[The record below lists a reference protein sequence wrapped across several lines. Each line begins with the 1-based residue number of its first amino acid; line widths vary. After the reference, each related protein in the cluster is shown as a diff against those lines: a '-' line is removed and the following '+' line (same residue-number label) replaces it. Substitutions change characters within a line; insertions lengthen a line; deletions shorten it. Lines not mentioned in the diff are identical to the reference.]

1 MTVKMIKEL
10 GKRIHTESE
19 KLVVSVI
26 KRKHKRPT
34 KQR

>member
-10 GKRIHTESE
+10 GKRMYTENKKSA
-19 KLVVSVI
+19 VPVI

>member
-10 GKRIHTESE
+10 GKRMYTESE
-19 KLVVSVI
+19 KFVVFV
-26 KRKHKRPT
+26 KKTKHKRPT